1 MEHVRKTPP
10 VYLDRAGDVH
20 ILARDP
26 HDGANTRHFVVQSRV
41 LALACD
47 AWKSMFVPDSPFK
60 AAAKTED
67 GMAEMLL
74 EDNPQ
79 ALALLLR
86 IAHLRFDEVPRR
98 LSLEELYNMVIL
110 TDKYLATRLVKPWAG
125 LWIGHLKG
133 SAKDCNRG
141 WWLWIAWEYGEEAL
155 FEELATA
162 LITECTSMQRKRVFL
177 VRKCIIDE
185 ILGVVYDELH
195 TVYVLHAA
203 EMPDYLSGDY
213 YSSDVRCAIA
223 INLHHAG
230 LRAKRPASETIIC
243 SINELVKSLEA
254 VERFYPVAGTSG
266 LSMVMAMIV
275 SSTPCPVGE
284 SHRIHME
291 RQRRIL
297 SV

>member
-1 MEHVRKTPP
+1 M
-10 VYLDRAGDVH
+10 
-20 ILARDP
+20 
-26 HDGANTRHFVVQSRV
+26 

-47 AWKSMFVPDSPFK
+47 AWKSMFAPDSQFK
-60 AAAKTED
+60 APAKNED
-67 GMAEMLL
+67 GMAETLL

-98 LSLEELYNMVIL
+98 LSLEELYNMAIL
-110 TDKYLATRLVKPWAG
+110 TDKYLPTRLVKPWAG
-125 LWIGHLKG
+125 LWIELLKG
-133 SAKDCNRG
+133 SAKDGNRG

-155 FEELATA
+155 FEELGTA
-162 LITECTSMQRKRVFL
+162 LVTECAIDAEQYRLVHDGTLLYEDAVPPSAPSDMLERVFL
-177 VRKCIIDE
+177 VRNRIIHE
-185 ILGVVYDELH
+185 ILDVVYDELH
-195 TVYVLHAA
+195 TVYVLRAA

-213 YSSDVRCAIA
+213 CSFDVRCSVA

-254 VERFYPVAGTSG
+254 VERFYPVAGTCG

-275 SSTPCPVGE
+275 SSTPSPVGE

-291 RQRRIL
+291 RQRKTL